1 MPFFILLNKGE
12 NTVKGIKKYLYSII
26 IASLFFIV
34 AMPNAAKAGTT
45 YTEGSLHYEVEDNS
59 IKITQYF
66 GSKEEETVPAM
77 IAGYPVSTIASGAFS
92 DATTLKKLNL
102 PDTIMTIEKDAIA
115 AGIQIVYNS
124 NTSEPIEREPSQSG
138 ENTGNNENNA
148 NNGNDENSGNNESL
162 NPADSEKENGD
173 GENNN
178 GNSDNKDKQNPGSQD
193 KNNQDKDDQNKN
205 NQGKDNQD
213 DDAQGVVEEV
223 EVVDLEQSL
232 ENAAANNGYTQ
243 QSAGIVAT
251 GSNATITVDKDNHL
265 IMIDKDGNTK
275 ILDDK
280 KQYTVT
286 TDENGK
292 VSIQDEDG
300 KDISVDENGNIK
312 VDGKTKAKIKKD
324 GEVELHFD
332 SEPSNTNM
340 APVFAVLLVIILA
353 VIAVIFVKQRRR

>member
-12 NTVKGIKKYLYSII
+12 NKVKGIKKYLYSII

-34 AMPNAAKAGTT
+34 AMPHAAKAGTT

-66 GSKEEETVPAM
+66 GSKEEVTVPAI

-124 NTSEPIEREPSQSG
+124 NTSEPIEREPSQG
-138 ENTGNNENNA
+138 EENEGNNENV
-148 NNGNDENSGNNESL
+148 
-162 NPADSEKENGD
+162 NPDDSEKENG
-173 GENNN
+173 GEDNN
-178 GNSDNKDKQNPGSQD
+178 GNSDNKDTQNPSNQD
-193 KNNQDKDDQNKN
+193 KNNQDKNSQDKN
-205 NQGKDNQD
+205 NQN

-232 ENAAANNGYTQ
+232 ENAAANNTYGQ

-275 ILDDK
+275 MLDDK
-280 KQYTVT
+280 KQYAVT

-300 KDISVDENGNIK
+300 SDISVDENGNIK

-353 VIAVIFVKQRRR
+353 VIVVIFIRKRRE